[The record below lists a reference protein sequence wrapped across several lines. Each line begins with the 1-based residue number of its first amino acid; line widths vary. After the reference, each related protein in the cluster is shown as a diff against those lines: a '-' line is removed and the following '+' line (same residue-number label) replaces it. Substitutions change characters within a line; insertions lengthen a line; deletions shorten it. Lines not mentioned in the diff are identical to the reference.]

1 MHNTDLIQ
9 SATNLNEFDIC
20 VYLFISFLSNVVLIY
35 RNISNVQR
43 FIETPRAPDIKLK
56 LL

>member
-9 SATNLNEFDIC
+9 SFDIC